1 MDLDEVNK
9 GLLADCA
16 RVNLSMNNS
25 AKVYLV
31 KQLSLALRL
40 VLGRVLDEVRENHRS
55 GDYATEP
62 YFSVIMDAEAETL
75 LGQVQKAIETIKDN
89 EICSYQFRRILD
101 ELEAIDSRIGSFVL
115 MKKPNNDS

>member
-16 RVNLSMNNS
+16 RVNISTTNS

-55 GDYATEP
+55 GDYAMEP
-62 YFSVIMDAEAETL
+62 YFSMVMDAEAETL
-75 LGQVQKAIETIKDN
+75 LKQIQKATETIKSN
-89 EICSYQFRRILD
+89 EIGNYQFRRILD
-101 ELEAIDSRIGSFVL
+101 ELEAIDSRINSFVL

>member
-1 MDLDEVNK
+1 MDLDEINK

-16 RVNLSMNNS
+16 RVNISTTNS

-55 GDYATEP
+55 GDYTMEP
-62 YFSVIMDAEAETL
+62 HFSMVMDAEAETL
-75 LGQVQKAIETIKDN
+75 LEQVQKAVEAIKSNKIDA
-89 EICSYQFRRILD
+89 YHFRRILD
-101 ELEAIDSRIGSFVL
+101 ELEAIDSRIDSFVL
-115 MKKPNNDS
+115 MKKRSNDS

>member
-9 GLLADCA
+9 GLLSDCA
-16 RVNLSMNNS
+16 RVNISTTNS

-55 GDYATEP
+55 GDYTMEP
-62 YFSVIMDAEAETL
+62 HFSMVMDAETETL
-75 LGQVQKAIETIKDN
+75 LEQVQKAIETIKSN
-89 EICSYQFRRILD
+89 EIGSYQFRRILD
-101 ELEAIDSRIGSFVL
+101 ELEAIDSRINSFVL
-115 MKKPNNDS
+115 MKKPNNDC

>member
-16 RVNLSMNNS
+16 RVNLSTTNS

-40 VLGRVLDEVRENHRS
+40 VLGRVLDENRENHRS
-55 GDYATEP
+55 GDYTMEP
-62 YFSVIMDAEAETL
+62 HFSMVMDAEAETL
-75 LGQVQKAIETIKDN
+75 LEQVQKAVEAIKSNKIDA
-89 EICSYQFRRILD
+89 YHFRRILD
-101 ELEAIDSRIGSFVL
+101 ELEAIDSRIDSFVL
-115 MKKPNNDS
+115 MKKRSNDS

>member
-16 RVNLSMNNS
+16 RVNISTTNS

-40 VLGRVLDEVRENHRS
+40 VLGRVLDENRENHRS
-55 GDYATEP
+55 GAYTTEP
-62 YFSVIMDAEAETL
+62 HFSMIMDAEAETL
-75 LGQVQKAIETIKDN
+75 LEQVQKAIETIKDN
-89 EICSYQFRRILD
+89 GIGSYQFRRILD
-101 ELEAIDSRIGSFVL
+101 ELEAINSRIDSFVL
-115 MKKPNNDS
+115 MKKTKQ